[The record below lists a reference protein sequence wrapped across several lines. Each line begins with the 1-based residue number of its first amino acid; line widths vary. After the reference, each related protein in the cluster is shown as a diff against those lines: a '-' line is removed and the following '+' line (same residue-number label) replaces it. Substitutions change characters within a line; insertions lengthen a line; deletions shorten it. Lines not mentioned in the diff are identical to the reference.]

1 MYYHKTYILFH
12 HLFCPHFL
20 YHRTKHFHEFPGKF
34 CHIKPCTARIPSRDW
49 ESSGGVSSGRG
60 TNLLFFP
67 PIAVLTP
74 SLSDCCGNSRSFYSI
89 IKRLVSSPQLLI
101 IICICKHIKGLS
113 RTKASPFNSGA
124 VQSLSRAQ
132 LLATVVHP
140 SPKSSC
146 KRNPNK
152 KYPGRF
158 AKHANILKVQ
168 DSHVSTSG
176 CSHFFLRSPLKG
188 QNRNIN
194 T

>member
-1 MYYHKTYILFH
+1 MNSLGSSIISSIVQLESLWETGNLREGSHQCVGLT
-12 HLFCPHFL
+12 CSSFL
-20 YHRTKHFHEFPGKF
+20 
-34 CHIKPCTARIPSRDW
+34 PS
-49 ESSGGVSSGRG
+49 VS
-60 TNLLFFP
+60 LPF
-67 PIAVLTP
+67 
-74 SLSDCCGNSRSFYSI
+74 LSECCGNSRSFYSI
-89 IKRLVSSPQLLI
+89 IKKLVSSPQLLI

-113 RTKASPFNSGA
+113 RTKASPFNSGT

-146 KRNPNK
+146 KRNPNN
-152 KYPGRF
+152 KYPGIF